1 MGRSKIVSR
10 NGRLVGHNEIAA
22 VLGSEI
28 LSGARPAGSRMPS
41 AEELFE
47 RFGVSRVVMREVTKT
62 LAAKGMIAAK
72 SRVGTMVLP
81 QEYWNWFDH
90 DVLAWR
96 VRLGFDE
103 DFLMHLVQ
111 MRHAV
116 EPATAALA
124 AEVRTAAD
132 VSEMREALAAMTRA
146 GSDHRGFAQ
155 ADLDFHIAVAAA
167 SGNPLFR
174 AFAAVVETALDA
186 YFTLSTPMTDDAM
199 VEVVT
204 HHAKIADAIERQ
216 DRDAAARAMAAVID
230 DGLGRI
236 RASRRPD

>member
-1 MGRSKIVSR
+1 MAASKIVTR
-10 NGRLVGHNEIAA
+10 NGRMIGHDEIAA

-41 AEELFE
+41 ADELFE

-62 LAAKGMIAAK
+62 LAAKGLIVAK
-72 SRVGTMVLP
+72 SRVGTTVLP
-81 QEYWNWFDH
+81 REYWNWYDH

-111 MRHAV
+111 MRQAV
-116 EPATAALA
+116 EPAAAALA
-124 AEVRTAAD
+124 AQMRTAAD
-132 VSEMREALAAMTRA
+132 ISELREALAAMTSA
-146 GSDHRGFAQ
+146 GGDRRGFVQ

-186 YFTLSTPMTDDAM
+186 YFTLSTPMTGEEM
-199 VEVVT
+199 VDVVA
-204 HHAKIADAIERQ
+204 HHVRVADAIERQ
-216 DRDAAARAMAAVID
+216 DRDAAARAMVEVID

-236 RASRRPD
+236 RA

>member
-1 MGRSKIVSR
+1 MGATRIVTR
-10 NGRLVGHNEIAA
+10 LGRMAGHDEIAA
-22 VLGSEI
+22 ILGSEI
-28 LSGARPAGSRMPS
+28 LSGARPAGSRMPT
-41 AEELFE
+41 ADELFE

-62 LAAKGMIAAK
+62 LAAKGLIVAK
-72 SRVGTMVLP
+72 SRVGTTVLP

-111 MRHAV
+111 MRQAV
-116 EPATAALA
+116 EPAAAALA
-124 AEVRTAAD
+124 AQRRTEDD
-132 VSEMREALAAMTRA
+132 VSEIREALAGMTRA
-146 GSDHRGFAQ
+146 GEDRRGFVQ

-186 YFTLSTPMTDDAM
+186 YFTLSTPMTGDAM
-199 VEVVT
+199 VEIVA
-204 HHAKIADAIERQ
+204 HHTRIADAIQRKNP
-216 DRDAAARAMAAVID
+216 DAAARAMVAVID
-230 DGLGRI
+230 DGLARV
-236 RASRRPD
+236 RA